1 MECQAGQV
9 EWCTLGAVAS
19 SERVGEERCGS
30 SGRRWDH
37 SRQKPRQTQ
46 RQMQRQHRNKR
57 GQEAA
62 KGPVCLQGRQGQSR
76 ISEVVEE
83 SSRHSL
89 CSSCWQNKVSGVF
102 KVSRFAALKPG
113 TQLPRAPPK
122 THRLDKFYKWR
133 EMHQF
138 LTPVAKCELK
148 IFHSLNI

>member
-1 MECQAGQV
+1 
-9 EWCTLGAVAS
+9 
-19 SERVGEERCGS
+19 
-30 SGRRWDH
+30 
-37 SRQKPRQTQ
+37 
-46 RQMQRQHRNKR
+46 MQRQHRNKR

-102 KVSRFAALKPG
+102 KVSRFAALKLG

-122 THRLDKFYKWR
+122 THRLDKFYFFY
-133 EMHQF
+133 F
-138 LTPVAKCELK
+138 LIFFSLATPWTVAYQAPLSMGFSRQEYWSGLPFPSPRTSFISGGKC
-148 IFHSLNI
+148 INS